1 MKLVFCTLVFL
12 FSTSTIASEAVGFYS
27 KGSIKNSISI
37 DDYSNSHIRKLYR
50 NRGQLY
56 GTAETMNALSGLADF
71 MKVRYPSVEVTQIG
85 DISSKNGKRIRR
97 HKSHQNGLD
106 SDVVYYRVNEQAQPE
121 SETEWGEDFV
131 KNGKLTAN
139 FHIERNWEA
148 MKYLVNSHDVGR
160 IFVDGQIKKAL
171 CNQAKKSGEFE
182 QEAETLRRL
191 RIENSVHMHH
201 FHLRLKCPSGNSR
214 CKAQGEPPAGSGC

>member
-1 MKLVFCTLVFL
+1 MKLIISGLVLVLSFNL
-12 FSTSTIASEAVGFYS
+12 LASEAIGFYS
-27 KGSIKNSISI
+27 NGKIANSISV
-37 DDYSNSHIRKLYR
+37 DDYSESHIRKLFR

-56 GTAETMNALSGLADF
+56 GTSETMLALSSLSDH
-71 MKVRYPSVEVTQIG
+71 MKSSFPTVEVTQIG
-85 DISSKNGKRIRR
+85 DISSKTGRKIRR

-131 KNGKLTAN
+131 INKKLTKN
-139 FHIERNWEA
+139 FHIARNWEA
-148 MKYLVNSHDVGR
+148 MKFLVNNHDVGR
-160 IFVDGQIKKAL
+160 IFVDGKIKKAL
-171 CNQAKKSGEFE
+171 CKHATDIGEFQ

-214 CKAQGEPPAGSGC
+214 CKAQSEPPAGSGC

>member
-1 MKLVFCTLVFL
+1 MKVVLCFLVL
-12 FSTSTIASEAVGFYS
+12 FSFTNSYASEAIGFYS
-27 KGSIKNSISI
+27 NGSIKNSVSI
-37 DDYSNSHIRKLYR
+37 DRYNDSHVRKLFR

-56 GTAETMNALSGLADF
+56 GTTETMLALAGLADH
-71 MKVRYPSVEVTQIG
+71 MKSLYPTVEVTQIG
-85 DISSKNGKRIRR
+85 DISSKNGRKIRR

-106 SDVVYYRVNEQAQPE
+106 SDVVYYRTNERAQPE

-131 KNGKLTAN
+131 INGKLTKN

-148 MKYLVNSHDVGR
+148 MKYLVNNHDVGR
-160 IFVDGQIKKAL
+160 IFVDGKIKSAL
-171 CNQAKKSGEFE
+171 CNYAKKTGEFE
-182 QEAETLRRL
+182 QEKETLRRL

-214 CKAQGEPPAGSGC
+214 CKAQVEPPAGSGC

>member
-1 MKLVFCTLVFL
+1 MKLIVSGLVL
-12 FSTSTIASEAVGFYS
+12 VLSFSLSASEAIGYYS
-27 KGSIKNSISI
+27 NGKIANSISV
-37 DDYSNSHIRKLYR
+37 DDYSDSHIRKLYR

-56 GTAETMNALSGLADF
+56 GTTETMLALSSLADH
-71 MKVRYPSVEVTQIG
+71 MKKLYPTVEVTQIG
-85 DISSKNGKRIRR
+85 DISAKNGRRIRR

-106 SDVVYYRVNEQAQPE
+106 SDVVFYRVNEKAQPE
-121 SETEWGEDFV
+121 SQTEWGEDFV
-131 KNGKLTAN
+131 KNGKLTKN

-148 MKYLVNSHDVGR
+148 MKFLVNNHDVGR

-171 CNQAKKSGEFE
+171 CKYAKDNGEYNSE
-182 QEAETLRRL
+182 KETLRRL

-214 CKAQGEPPAGSGC
+214 CKAQSEPPAGSGC